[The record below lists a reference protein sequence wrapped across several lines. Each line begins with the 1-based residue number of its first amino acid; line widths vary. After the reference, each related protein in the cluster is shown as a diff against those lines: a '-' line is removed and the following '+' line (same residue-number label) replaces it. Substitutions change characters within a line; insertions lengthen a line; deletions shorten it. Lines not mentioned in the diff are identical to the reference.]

1 MEKNK
6 LKTPHAIANWQP
18 AISPSGLAFVA
29 PDGLRKGE
37 VLSIYKDIED
47 WLTETA
53 AKWGEVRLLYN
64 GAKQGL
70 RKIGASATMS
80 NSTPNSNPKPSEPVN
95 PKVNPITLRP
105 DDDYQRVTEFLLT
118 HWQDG
123 KSVCV
128 VSQIDNRCLFQ
139 NDKLLP
145 ARAIIQPSEWIG
157 QNYLWY
163 WRDSMDDYSQ
173 LRELLSRDVYIP
185 KFEYRL
191 RRPDG
196 SMAKYQT
203 DYYTANYLGVPVR
216 IGVSGLADWE
226 LITTN

>member
-1 MEKNK
+1 MGNI
-6 LKTPHAIANWQP
+6 LIHP
-18 AISPSGLAFVA
+18 ALYDWEPLVTINGLAFHA
-29 PDGLRKGE
+29 PNGVDRKQA
-37 VLSIYKDIED
+37 LDIYCQIEN
-47 WLTETA
+47 WLEILA
-53 AKWGEVRLLYN
+53 ASWGEVALIYN
-64 GAKQGL
+64 GSTQGL
-70 RKIGASATMS
+70 RKFAMA
-80 NSTPNSNPKPSEPVN
+80 NSTPKPSEPVN
-95 PKVNPITLRP
+95 PKINPITLRP
-105 DDDYQRVTEFLLT
+105 DDDYQRVTEFLLE

-163 WRDSMDDYSQ
+163 WRDSMDDYAA
-173 LRELLSRDVYIP
+173 LRELLTREVYIP
-185 KFEYRL
+185 KFEYQL

-196 SMAKYQT
+196 SMARYQT

-216 IGVSGLADWE
+216 VGVSGLADWE
-226 LITTN
+226 LIND

>member
-1 MEKNK
+1 
-6 LKTPHAIANWQP
+6 
-18 AISPSGLAFVA
+18 
-29 PDGLRKGE
+29 
-37 VLSIYKDIED
+37 
-47 WLTETA
+47 
-53 AKWGEVRLLYN
+53 
-64 GAKQGL
+64 
-70 RKIGASATMS
+70 
-80 NSTPNSNPKPSEPVN
+80 
-95 PKVNPITLRP
+95 LRP

-118 HWQDG
+118 HWHDG

-163 WRDSMDDYSQ
+163 WRDSMEDYNQ
-173 LRELLSRDVYIP
+173 LRELLNRDVYIP

-196 SMAKYQT
+196 SMARYLT

-226 LITTN
+226 LIETLSK

>member
-1 MEKNK
+1 MEKNN
-6 LKTPHAIANWQP
+6 LKTPLALANWNP
-18 AISPSGLAFVA
+18 AITKTGIAFIA
-29 PDGLRKGE
+29 PNGMNKND
-37 VLSIYKDIED
+37 VLSIYKDIEK
-47 WLTETA
+47 WLDETA
-53 AKWGEVRLLYN
+53 AKWGEVRLLYD

-80 NSTPNSNPKPSEPVN
+80 NSNPTPSEPVN
-95 PKVNPITLRP
+95 PRINPITLRP
-105 DDDYQRVTEFLLT
+105 DSDYQRVTEFLIE

-145 ARAIIQPSEWIG
+145 ARAILQPSEWIG

-163 WRDSMDDYSQ
+163 WRDSMEDYKQ
-173 LRELLSRDVYIP
+173 LRERLTRDLYIP

-196 SMAKYQT
+196 SFAKYLT

-216 IGVSGLADWE
+216 IGVSRLEDWE
-226 LITTN
+226 LIPS

>member
-1 MEKNK
+1 METNE
-6 LKTPHAIANWQP
+6 LKTPHVIANWEP
-18 AISPSGLAFVA
+18 AISTSGLAFIA
-29 PDGLRKGE
+29 PNGLNKSD
-37 VLSIYKDIED
+37 VLTIYRDIEN
-47 WLTETA
+47 WLSETA
-53 AKWGEVRLLYN
+53 VKWGEVRLLYN

-80 NSTPNSNPKPSEPVN
+80 NSTPKPSEPVN
-95 PKVNPITLRP
+95 PKINPITLRP
-105 DDDYQRVTEFLLT
+105 DDDYQRVTEFLLS

-163 WRDSMDDYSQ
+163 WRDSMDDYKQ
-173 LRELLSRDVYIP
+173 LRELLTRDVYIP

-196 SMAKYQT
+196 SMARYLT

-216 IGVSGLADWE
+216 IGVSDVSEWE
-226 LITTN
+226 LINH

>member
-1 MEKNK
+1 MAH
-6 LKTPHAIANWQP
+6 PAIAEWELKLTPN
-18 AISPSGLAFVA
+18 GLAFIA
-29 PDGLRKGE
+29 PMGIDRQRALN
-37 VLSIYKDIED
+37 IYQLIET

-53 AKWGEVRLLYN
+53 AKWGEVALIYN
-64 GAKQGL
+64 GSTQGL
-70 RKIGASATMS
+70 RKFSMT
-80 NSTPNSNPKPSEPVN
+80 NSNPKPSEPVD
-95 PKVNPITLRP
+95 PKINPITLRP

-118 HWQDG
+118 HWHDG

-163 WRDSMDDYSQ
+163 WRDSMEDYNQ
-173 LRELLSRDVYIP
+173 LRELLNRDVYIP

-196 SMAKYQT
+196 SMARYLT

-226 LITTN
+226 LIETLSK

>member
-1 MEKNK
+1 MDTNLTVHPALASWEPKI
-6 LKTPHAIANWQP
+6 TPN
-18 AISPSGLAFVA
+18 GLAFIA
-29 PDGLRKGE
+29 P
-37 VLSIYKDIED
+37 SDINKQRALTTYRLVES
-47 WLTETA
+47 WLNETA
-53 AKWGEVRLLYN
+53 SKWGEVALIYN
-64 GAKQGL
+64 GSTQGL
-70 RKIGASATMS
+70 KKFAMS
-80 NSTPNSNPKPSEPVN
+80 NSTPKPSEPVN
-95 PKVNPITLRP
+95 PRINPITLRP
-105 DDDYQRVTEFLLT
+105 DDDYQRVTEFLLS

-128 VSQIDNRCLFQ
+128 VSQLDNKCLFQ

-163 WRDSMDDYSQ
+163 WRDSMEDYQQ
-173 LRELLSRDVYIP
+173 LRELLTRDAYIP
-185 KFEYRL
+185 QFEYRL

-196 SMAKYQT
+196 SFAKYLT

-226 LITTN
+226 LIETP

>member
-1 MEKNK
+1 MTNI
-6 LKTPHAIANWQP
+6 LIHP
-18 AISPSGLAFVA
+18 ALCDWEPLVTINGLAFHA
-29 PDGLRKGE
+29 PNGVDRKQALDIYCQIENWLE
-37 VLSIYKDIED
+37 VLATS
-47 WLTETA
+47 
-53 AKWGEVRLLYN
+53 WGEVALIYN
-64 GAKQGL
+64 GSTQGL
-70 RKIGASATMS
+70 RKFAMS
-80 NSTPNSNPKPSEPVN
+80 NSTPKPSEPVN
-95 PKVNPITLRP
+95 PKINPITLRP
-105 DDDYQRVTEFLLT
+105 DDDYQRVTEFLLS

-145 ARAIIQPSEWIG
+145 ARAIIQPFEWIG

-163 WRDSMDDYSQ
+163 WRDSMDDYAA
-173 LRELLSRDVYIP
+173 LRDLLTRDVYIP

-196 SMAKYQT
+196 SMARYQT

-216 IGVSGLADWE
+216 VGVSDVSEWE
-226 LITTN
+226 LINH